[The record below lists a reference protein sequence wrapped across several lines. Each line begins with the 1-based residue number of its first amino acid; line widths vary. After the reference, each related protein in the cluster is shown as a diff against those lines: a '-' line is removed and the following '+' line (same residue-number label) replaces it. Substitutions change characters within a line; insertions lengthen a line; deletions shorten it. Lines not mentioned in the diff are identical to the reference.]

1 MDFIEPCF
9 GIGHNLSLICQMTS
23 EDIKHQL
30 IIIISLAPVS
40 VVVMVCRGHGLSWSR
55 SVVDMVCRGHGLSWS
70 WSVSVMVCLGHG
82 LSWSWSVVVMLCC
95 GHALSRSCSV
105 VVMLCCGH
113 ALLWSCSVVVM
124 VSRVFVKHWFPQTC
138 QSLPLSSVDYVKH
151 RQSKSNL
158 TTAVFIKPSLCL
170 GQAYVFVK
178 NCHTVS

>member
-1 MDFIEPCF
+1 MSVSALLPS
-9 GIGHNLSLICQMTS
+9 LSWS
-23 EDIKHQL
+23 W
-30 IIIISLAPVS
+30 S
-40 VVVMVCRGHGLSWSR
+40 VVVMVCRGHGLSWTW
-55 SVVDMVCRGHGLSWS
+55 SVVVMVCRGHGLSR
-70 WSVSVMVCLGHG
+70 
-82 LSWSWSVVVMLCC
+82 SWSVVVMVCRGHGQLWSCSVVVMLCL
-95 GHALSRSCSV
+95 GHALSWSCSV

-113 ALLWSCSVVVM
+113 ALSWSWS
-124 VSRVFVKHWFPQTC
+124 SRVFVKHWFPQTC